1 VKAVR
6 IKPQTAK
13 KGYSVK
19 VYKHERNFENLR
31 HATSYANELNK
42 EFSLKLVSLNF
53 YFAELLRHSRK
64 IWILDR
70 VDPKLKNSID
80 LIEYELD
87 VSAKP
92 NAWFSVKAL
101 ISASD
106 MIIDIFN
113 SYQKVYQSCNHVTES
128 QEIKSFLCNLEAIRN
143 DLQAYLDEDHHLA
156 MLNHFE
162 AKNRPN

>member
-1 VKAVR
+1 
-6 IKPQTAK
+6 
-13 KGYSVK
+13 
-19 VYKHERNFENLR
+19 
-31 HATSYANELNK
+31 
-42 EFSLKLVSLNF
+42 
-53 YFAELLRHSRK
+53 
-64 IWILDR
+64 
-70 VDPKLKNSID
+70 
-80 LIEYELD
+80 LD

-156 MLNHFE
+156 MLTHFE